1 VVLDEPTTGLHMA
14 DVANLLAL
22 LDAMV
27 DNGTT
32 LMVIEHHLDAV
43 ARADWIIDMGP
54 GAGGEGGSVM
64 YCAEPCALRSL
75 TFR

>member
-1 VVLDEPTTGLHMA
+1 MA

-32 LMVIEHHLDAV
+32 LIVIEHNLDVV
-43 ARADWIIDMGP
+43 ARAEGDLRHPTISALGTVGVNPVHDDTKLANRFAA
-54 GAGGEGGSVM
+54 AGVRR
-64 YCAEPCALRSL
+64 AA
-75 TFR
+75 